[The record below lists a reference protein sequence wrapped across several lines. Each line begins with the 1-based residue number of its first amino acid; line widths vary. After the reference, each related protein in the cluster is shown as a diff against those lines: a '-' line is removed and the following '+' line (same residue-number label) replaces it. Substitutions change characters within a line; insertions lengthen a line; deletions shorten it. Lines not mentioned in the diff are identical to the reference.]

1 MNNRKQ
7 TLIAALCLLFGVGTP
22 HAVAQ
27 TDKTSLISNPSFE
40 SGMVDWSVLQMW
52 KQTNT
57 SFAKAGNVYMEKWVS
72 QGSRA
77 GDAQMFQTIKNMPNG
92 RYQLVVAAQN
102 VQQNSTAVQ
111 TGAWIVANDSRVEVN
126 EAGDYTVEFTV
137 IEKEATIGFEAV
149 GATGNYL
156 CCDNFR
162 LYLLDDDIAVLKAEL
177 QNRIDAAE
185 ELLEQ
190 RLALNTPS
198 EGIDDFQAAI
208 DAAKAELAGDTDANY
223 VTVAMALK
231 RVSLAFRLA
240 NATGT
245 VPAVST
251 HSYVARGAT
260 MAFGRSTVS
269 GVSSSELL
277 EQGFCWATHPEP
289 TVLDNRSTKY
299 HTQNGR
305 IYMMDNLTPS
315 TKYYVRAYAMTKDY
329 AVGYGDAV
337 KVITLPKGNVGWS
350 YNNGGSAEENVRIN
364 IAVADAVYYLNQ
376 LTSINGLYTQVNYGS
391 GTPTADCSYGGWMRV
406 GPNASYQRTG
416 TILHELGH
424 AIGVGQHDIWYGGN
438 SPLRAGSGRGDW
450 LGERATAVVRF
461 LDNSTTSVMTGDD
474 VHMWP
479 YGINGAHEDTD
490 APMLHMS
497 SVLIFQALG
506 EDGLPPTGGF
516 ATPAYT
522 FEQEDT
528 VKYYIKNESE
538 DYGLYTS
545 YLVVENGKVVWKAM
559 TGDDAVAD
567 DAAAW
572 YVTFN
577 PQNSYYQLRNASTG
591 VYMAHGGATATTV
604 SDNTNFHMMR
614 SRVDVTVGNATKK
627 VNVRGYWLVKPQHS
641 LNPPCLSAAADG
653 KVTSATFDLTDGA
666 HAQRWVFLTE
676 DELEEVEEA
685 ANGAFMS
692 ELDEWT
698 LRLEAFMNTPHTES
712 VEGTDAAFKVV
723 LDMLKEKQGQTLT
736 TTEIAACV
744 EEAKAAILEFLP
756 NVTPTDVNQPF
767 DITYLIANAAIDDAS
782 GWSDAPTLN
791 HSCMEYYE
799 TVFDFNQ
806 TTTAKLPKGVY
817 QLRVQAF
824 QRPGAA
830 ATVYD
835 AYTNGS
841 AIVTSEIY
849 LTSSSKQKVMHIAA
863 EAQKS
868 KLGGTESAV
877 GSPTRYIP
885 NDMLAASRYF
895 KNGLYENVL
904 TMKNR
909 RVQAF
914 TLGIRSESRGS
925 MFWTVFD
932 NFRLYYYGSMEL
944 DDVKNGVNGIV
955 TPDAEESIRPSN
967 VYSITGKCV
976 RFNATSLE
984 GLPAGL
990 YIVGGRKVIV
1000 K

>member
-7 TLIAALCLLFGVGTP
+7 TLIAALCLLLGVGTP

-40 SGMVDWSVLQMW
+40 SGMVDWSVLQMR

-57 SFAKAGNVYMEKWVS
+57 SFAKAGDVYMEKWVG
-72 QGSRA
+72 QGAHA
-77 GDAQMFQTIKNMPNG
+77 GDAQMFQTIKDMPNG

-102 VQQNSTAVQ
+102 VQQNSTAKQ
-111 TGAWIVANDSRVEVN
+111 TGAWIVANDSRVEVS

-137 IEKEATIGFEAV
+137 IEKEATIGFEAI

-162 LYLLDDDIAVLKAEL
+162 LYLLDDDFAVLKAEL
-177 QNRIDAAE
+177 EKRIEEAEQLLAQNPDAEGQSGLQEAI
-185 ELLEQ
+185 
-190 RLALNTPS
+190 RLAKGTITS
-198 EGIDDFQAAI
+198 EPGSDYPL
-208 DAAKAELAGDTDANY
+208 LAY
-223 VTVAMALK
+223 VLK
-231 RVSLAFRLA
+231 NATLAFHLA
-240 NATGT
+240 NAMGT

-277 EQGFCWATHPEP
+277 EQGFCWATHSEP

-305 IYMMDNLTPS
+305 IYMMDNLDPS
-315 TKYYVRAYAMTKDY
+315 TIYYMRAYAMTKDY
-329 AVGYGDAV
+329 AVGYGDVV

-376 LTSINGLYTQVNYGS
+376 LTSINGLYTQVHYGS

-424 AIGVGQHDIWYGGN
+424 AIGVGTHSIWNDGS
-438 SPLRAGSGRGDW
+438 SPMRAGSGRGDW

-461 LDNSTTSVMTGDD
+461 LDNSTTSVMTGDGT
-474 VHMWP
+474 HMWP
-479 YGINGAHEDTD
+479 YGINGAQEDTD

-497 SVLIFQALG
+497 NVLIYQALG

-538 DYGLYTS
+538 EYGLYTS
-545 YLVVENGKVVWKAM
+545 YLAVESGKVVWKAM
-559 TGDDAVAD
+559 TSDDAVAD
-567 DAAAW
+567 DNAAW

-577 PQNSYYQLRNASTG
+577 PKNSYYQLRNAATG
-591 VYMAHGGATATTV
+591 AYMAHGGTTATSV

-653 KVTSATFDLTDGA
+653 KITSATFDLTDGA

-676 DELEEVEEA
+676 DDLEDVEEA

-698 LRLEAFMNTPHTES
+698 LRLETFLNTPHTEA
-712 VEGTDAAFKVV
+712 VEGTDAAFKAV
-723 LDMLKEKQGQTLT
+723 LDMLEEKQGQTLT

-767 DITYLIANAAIDDAS
+767 DITYMIANAAIDDAS

-791 HSCMEYYE
+791 YSCMEYYE
-799 TVFDFNQ
+799 KAFDFSQ

-824 QRPGAA
+824 QRPGAS

-835 AYTNGS
+835 SYTNGT

-849 LTSSSKQKVMHIAA
+849 LASSKQEVMHIAA

-868 KLGGTESAV
+868 KLGGTEVSV

-909 RVQAF
+909 RVQTF

-932 NFRLYYYGSMEL
+932 NFRLYYYGGMEL
-944 DDVKNGVNGIV
+944 DDVKNGVNGIMP
-955 TPDAEESIRPSN
+955 PDVEESVWPSN
-967 VYSITGKCV
+967 IYSITGKCV

>member
-1 MNNRKQ
+1 MTINKQ
-7 TLIAALCLLFGVGTP
+7 MLLLSLCLLLGIGT
-22 HAVAQ
+22 AMAQ
-27 TDKTSLISNPSFE
+27 TSAPK
-40 SGMVDWSVLQMW
+40 
-52 KQTNT
+52 
-57 SFAKAGNVYMEKWVS
+57 
-72 QGSRA
+72 
-77 GDAQMFQTIKNMPNG
+77 
-92 RYQLVVAAQN
+92 
-102 VQQNSTAVQ
+102 
-111 TGAWIVANDSRVEVN
+111 
-126 EAGDYTVEFTV
+126 
-137 IEKEATIGFEAV
+137 
-149 GATGNYL
+149 
-156 CCDNFR
+156 
-162 LYLLDDDIAVLKAEL
+162 
-177 QNRIDAAE
+177 
-185 ELLEQ
+185 
-190 RLALNTPS
+190 
-198 EGIDDFQAAI
+198 
-208 DAAKAELAGDTDANY
+208 
-223 VTVAMALK
+223 VT
-231 RVSLAFRLA
+231 
-240 NATGT
+240 
-245 VPAVST
+245 T
-251 HSYVARGAT
+251 HGYVARGSTVAL
-260 MAFGRSTVS
+260 GRCTVS
-269 GVSSSELL
+269 GSNVQ
-277 EQGFCWATHPEP
+277 EQGFCWSTSPEP
-289 TVLDNRSTKY
+289 TIEDNRSTKY
-299 HTQNGR
+299 HAHSNTRFYLMEG
-305 IYMMDNLTPS
+305 LTPS
-315 TKYYVRAYAMTKDY
+315 TIYYVRAYAINKSN
-329 AVGYGDAV
+329 AVGYGDVV
-337 KVITLPKGNVGWS
+337 KVITLPKGNVTWD
-350 YNNGGSAEENVRIN
+350 YDNGADEAANARIN
-364 IAVADAVYYLNQ
+364 AAVKDAVNYLNTY
-376 LTSINGLYTQVNYGS
+376 TSINGLHTSVHYGS

-424 AIGVGQHDIWYGGN
+424 AIGVGTHSIWNNGS
-438 SPLRAGSGRGDW
+438 SPMRAESGRGYW

-461 LDNSTTSVMTGDD
+461 LENNTSAMLNGDGT
-474 VHMWP
+474 HMWP
-479 YGINGAHEDTD
+479 YGVNGAHEDTGS
-490 APMLHMS
+490 AMLYIGNA
-497 SVLIFQALG
+497 LIYQALG

-538 DYGLYTS
+538 EYGLYTS
-545 YLVVENGKVVWKAM
+545 YLAVENGKLVWKAM
-559 TGDDAVAD
+559 TSSDVVAN

-577 PQNSYYQLRNASTG
+577 PKNCYYQLRNASTG
-591 VYMAHGGATATTV
+591 TYMTHGGATATSV

-614 SRVDVTVGNATKK
+614 SRVDVTVGNTTKK

-641 LNPPCLSAAADG
+641 LNPPCLSAADG
-653 KVTSATFDLTDGA
+653 KVTSATFDFTDGA

-676 DELEEVEEA
+676 DELDGFEQA
-685 ANGAFMS
+685 ANSAFMN
-692 ELDEWT
+692 ELKEWT
-698 LRLEAFMNTPHTES
+698 LRLETFLNTPHTEA
-712 VEGTDAAFKVV
+712 VEGTDAAFKAV
-723 LDMLKEKQGQTLT
+723 LDMLEEKQGQTLT

-767 DITYLIANAAIDDAS
+767 DITYMIANAAIDDAS

-791 HSCMEYYE
+791 YSCMEYYE
-799 TVFDFNQ
+799 KAFDFSQ

-824 QRPGAA
+824 QRPGAS

-835 AYTNGS
+835 SYTNGT

-849 LTSSSKQKVMHIAA
+849 LASSKQEVMHIAA

-868 KLGGTESAV
+868 KLGGTEVSV

-932 NFRLYYYGSMEL
+932 NFRLYYYGGMEL
-944 DDVKNGVNGIV
+944 DDVKNGVNGIMP
-955 TPDAEESIRPSN
+955 PDVEESVWPSN
-967 VYSITGKCV
+967 IYSITGKCV

-990 YIVGGRKVIV
+990 YIVGSRKVIV